1 MERFLWWT
9 LFLVL
14 IQNTLSLT
22 CLTLLHSP
30 QTSPTLLTYTQTQLI
45 ATFSLTPIE
54 LHTSEVTSYAD
65 IHTAIALTLQNN
77 CELLIDVS
85 ETSSIS
91 FLLSRGIRSLPISH
105 LIIYELFLPENQMKY
120 FSENTFFT
128 QPDVFL
134 QYAQVKS
141 FLDFYKWDKLG
152 FLQDDAWQPLS
163 DELSSDPSITVRIK
177 LVLEESSE
185 ASEKFSTYSSLLKG
199 SGNSIYLLNSGP
211 HLIKDL
217 DFFIPPLRLNEE
229 GFGFVLLPHSC
240 QAFL

>member
-1 MERFLWWT
+1 MERLLSWN
-9 LFLVL
+9 LLL
-14 IQNTLSLT
+14 ILIEHTLSLT

-30 QTSPTLLTYTQTQLI
+30 QTSPTLLAYTETQLI

-141 FLDFYKWDKLG
+141 FLDFYK
-152 FLQDDAWQPLS
+152 
-163 DELSSDPSITVRIK
+163 
-177 LVLEESSE
+177 
-185 ASEKFSTYSSLLKG
+185 
-199 SGNSIYLLNSGP
+199 
-211 HLIKDL
+211 
-217 DFFIPPLRLNEE
+217 
-229 GFGFVLLPHSC
+229 
-240 QAFL
+240 